1 MSRCLKLR
9 GFLLLS
15 AVVAMLVSS
24 GVAEAQGQQLPAPEE
39 LINRHIEAIGGRE
52 AIQGHSSVVA
62 TGIVEVLGQG
72 IVGEMVIHAAAPD
85 KRLINLSFPAAGLE
99 NRTGY
104 DGEVGWSM
112 DSMMGERVLSGG
124 ELLQLVDE
132 SDYYADLH
140 DPDRYSSMET
150 LELVEFGGRPAYKLE
165 LVYTSGRVVIEYFD
179 VESGRISG
187 VEGVQES
194 IMGPMNVVTT
204 TSDYQAFGDLMVPT
218 LMVQELGPLQKVQ
231 ITIQTMEFDAVD
243 PSVFELPPTIQ
254 ALIR

>member
-1 MSRCLKLR
+1 
-9 GFLLLS
+9 
-15 AVVAMLVSS
+15 
-24 GVAEAQGQQLPAPEE
+24 
-39 LINRHIEAIGGRE
+39 
-52 AIQGHSSVVA
+52 
-62 TGIVEVLGQG
+62 
-72 IVGEMVIHAAAPD
+72 
-85 KRLINLSFPAAGLE
+85 
-99 NRTGY
+99 
-104 DGEVGWSM
+104 
-112 DSMMGERVLSGG
+112 
-124 ELLQLVDE
+124 
-132 SDYYADLH
+132 
-140 DPDRYSSMET
+140 
-150 LELVEFGGRPAYKLE
+150 
-165 LVYTSGRVVIEYFD
+165 VYTSGRVVIEYFD